1 LNGKSNCKPL
11 NKLDKKMIAK
21 IAVANL
27 RHRSLTSLLS
37 WILLAAGIG
46 IISLLLMLQQ
56 QLENKLTRSIEGVDM
71 VLGAK
76 GSPLQLILSAV
87 YHIDNPTGNIDFA
100 EAEKWMRH
108 PFVEKA
114 IPLAYGDSYK
124 GHPIVGCTADYPA
137 LYGATPAQG
146 RLFEKEFEALAGAAA
161 AAKLNLQ
168 IGRQF
173 YGAHG
178 ADEAAEEHP
187 EHAYTL
193 VGILAPTGTALD
205 NLILCDP
212 ESVWALHNAE
222 HAAGAPDENQDKT
235 HGHEHSA
242 ENGAAPNEVVP
253 GAQSPR
259 EITAVL
265 LKFRNPMAQ
274 LQFPRLINEQ
284 TKLQAAVPAIEINR
298 MFSLLG
304 LGFEGLRYLGWG
316 ILILSGLS
324 VFIALYNTL
333 KERRY
338 ELALLRTLGAGRWK
352 LCLLVLLESGMLCL
366 AGFAGG
372 WAFGRA
378 AMAWVGRAAER
389 SYKISADQ
397 VAWFTA
403 QDARLLLAALGIGL
417 AAALIPAWKAY
428 SMDISKT
435 LADL

>member
-1 LNGKSNCKPL
+1 LKDVGDLFNSFNASQQSQHFPKISTKE
-11 NKLDKKMIAK
+11 MIAK
-21 IAVANL
+21 IAIANL

-37 WILLAAGIG
+37 WILLTAGIG
-46 IISLLLMLQQ
+46 IISLLLMVQE
-56 QLENKLTRSIEGVDM
+56 QLEGKLTRSIEGVDM

-87 YHIDNPTGNIDFA
+87 YHLDNPTGNINQA
-100 EAEKWMRH
+100 EAERWMRH

-124 GHPIVGCTADYPA
+124 GHSIVGTTADYPA
-137 LYGATPAQG
+137 LYGAAAVQG
-146 RLFEKEFEALAGAAA
+146 RLFEERFEAVAGAAA
-161 AAKLNLQ
+161 AEKLMLQ
-168 IGRQF
+168 TGQQF
-173 YGAHG
+173 YSAHG

-193 VGILAPTGTALD
+193 TGILAPTGAALD
-205 NLILCDP
+205 NLILCNT
-212 ESVWALHNAE
+212 ESVWAMHNAE
-222 HAAGAPDENQDKT
+222 TEHTSGARNAPPDEKT
-235 HGHEHSA
+235 GEMQSA
-242 ENGAAPNEVVP
+242 
-253 GAQSPR
+253 R
-259 EITAVL
+259 ELTAVL

-284 TKLQAAVPAIEINR
+284 TKMQAAVPAIEINR
-298 MFSLLG
+298 LFSLLG

-372 WAFGRA
+372 WALSRA
-378 AMAWVGRAAER
+378 AMAWVGRAAEQ
-389 SYKISADQ
+389 SYKMSADQ
-397 VAWFTA
+397 TAWFTM

-417 AAALIPAWKAY
+417 AAALIPALKAY
-428 SMDISKT
+428 SMDISKA
-435 LADL
+435 LSDA